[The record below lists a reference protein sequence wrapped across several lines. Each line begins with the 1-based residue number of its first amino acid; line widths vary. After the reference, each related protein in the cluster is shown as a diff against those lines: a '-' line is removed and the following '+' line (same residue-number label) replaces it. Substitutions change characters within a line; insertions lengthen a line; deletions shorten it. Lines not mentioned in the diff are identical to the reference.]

1 MKDNQDV
8 RMITVTLMSEVSE
21 ETQKSNSKKKCE
33 AVVANNCIHA
43 KPDRTEIY
51 GIRANIRA
59 TRIRSTRA
67 MYYVTRD
74 RITLF
79 QYTSIECQIF
89 FQRL

>member
-1 MKDNQDV
+1 
-8 RMITVTLMSEVSE
+8 MITVTLMSEVSE

-43 KPDRTEIY
+43 KPEIY